1 VGAARFGVLLPA
13 TNLAAAA
20 QVAERLRAGVQQEVV
35 EVDGHTVHYT
45 VSAGVA
51 AMPDGLTDVEAL
63 LRQAEE
69 ALARAKEQG
78 RNRVVHHEQRE
89 AGDGR

>member
-1 VGAARFGVLLPA
+1 
-13 TNLAAAA
+13 
-20 QVAERLRAGVQQEVV
+20 VAERLRAGVQQEVV
-35 EVDGHTVHYT
+35 EVDGQTVHYT

-63 LRQAEE
+63 MRQADA
-69 ALARAKEQG
+69 ALASAVANG
-78 RNRVVHHEQRE
+78 RNRVEHRE